1 MIHTPRRRHFV
12 GIAVCA
18 VLFPAIV
25 AGCSSDEPDPAQQR
39 RDRVETRLGESFSK
53 DQADCIVETIDDDTL
68 RALDR
73 TVDLPADSAP
83 MLTYTVA
90 VRTCV
95 NGTDTAPAP
104 TTTDGETTTTA
115 EG

>member
-1 MIHTPRRRHFV
+1 MTQTPRRRHLM
-12 GIAVCA
+12 GITVSA
-18 VLFPAIV
+18 VLFSAVVI
-25 AGCSSDEPDPAQQR
+25 GCSSDGPDPAQQR
-39 RDRVETRLGESFSK
+39 QDRVETRLGETFSK
-53 DQADCIVETIDDDTL
+53 DQADCIVAAIDEDTL

-73 TVDLPADSAP
+73 TVDLPAESAP

-95 NGTDTAPAP
+95 NGTDTTPAP
-104 TTTDGETTTTA
+104 TTTDGGPTTTS